1 MKKLKKGVL
10 KFVTTTMSILI
21 IMTSVSSAQPNV
33 VDGNEKVNI
42 KRIGQNS
49 FMINDLEEDTNA
61 IYTLNPDMKS
71 GVISYEDGT
80 KSYLT
85 VETKYNNDNNLEYV
99 SKVDGEIVL
108 IAEQHTSDIDDTYM
122 NELEEDTSNSGNQKA
137 SYNYELINRY
147 TLKADALK
155 KASAI
160 ITVVGLYLDWGN
172 ALTIAGSIIGLY
184 KEFKVPRFTP
194 LSCNV
199 LYAKNA
205 PMNLQIKSVVRIYK
219 DSAATMLA
227 KMYTYFRAV

>member
-1 MKKLKKGVL
+1 
-10 KFVTTTMSILI
+10 
-21 IMTSVSSAQPNV
+21 
-33 VDGNEKVNI
+33 
-42 KRIGQNS
+42 
-49 FMINDLEEDTNA
+49 
-61 IYTLNPDMKS
+61 
-71 GVISYEDGT
+71 
-80 KSYLT
+80 
-85 VETKYNNDNNLEYV
+85 
-99 SKVDGEIVL
+99 
-108 IAEQHTSDIDDTYM
+108 M

-155 KASAI
+155 KASAIAHVRAI

-227 KMYTYFRAV
+227 KMYTYFRAVFKDTKRILV